1 MPLTDVNV
9 GTAADN
15 GTGETLR
22 SGGQTIN
29 TNFGKVVEGP
39 SGGSSTDGGLVL
51 WDGTNGRL
59 VKDGAQPEQVTAF
72 TTVTGTSYSLNAAD
86 AGALVKT
93 TNSSAVTITVPS
105 NASVAYA
112 ARTVISIVQYGAGQV
127 TIQGAAGVTIN
138 SRASVDTTASQYAI
152 ATLIRMAADEW
163 LLFGELL

>member
-51 WDGTNGRL
+51 WDGTNGTL
-59 VKDGAQPEQVTAF
+59 VKDGAQPEQ
-72 TTVTGTSYSLNAAD
+72 
-86 AGALVKT
+86 
-93 TNSSAVTITVPS
+93 
-105 NASVAYA
+105 
-112 ARTVISIVQYGAGQV
+112 
-127 TIQGAAGVTIN
+127 
-138 SRASVDTTASQYAI
+138 
-152 ATLIRMAADEW
+152 
-163 LLFGELL
+163 